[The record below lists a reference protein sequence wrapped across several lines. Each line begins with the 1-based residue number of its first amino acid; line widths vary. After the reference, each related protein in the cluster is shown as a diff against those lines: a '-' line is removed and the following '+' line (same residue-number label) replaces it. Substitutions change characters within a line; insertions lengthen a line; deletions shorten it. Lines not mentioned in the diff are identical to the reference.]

1 MEAKKKWNKREMLG
15 REKEKEYF
23 IGSKRTEKMKRRIVK
38 IDKKLINEIEKKN
51 RILPFTPPTSLIIK
65 NYCHLSFLL
74 RKRRNFRNKQTK
86 R

>member
-38 IDKKLINEIEKKN
+38 IDKKIDK
-51 RILPFTPPTSLIIK
+51 
-65 NYCHLSFLL
+65 
-74 RKRRNFRNKQTK
+74 
-86 R
+86 